1 MFGFVA
7 KGWTKSGVPT
17 APVTFV
23 GGPQVTLAAENIGEP
38 IGIASQLRGFP
49 PVYANL
55 SVVKAPTAPALD
67 GSLTGWEKAAVAH
80 HAIDGLNVNG
90 PAEIDWRLMY
100 APDMLYVHVSINQT
114 QTGWKYPLP
123 DMEPIRHIFAHGRGA
138 TTCSLYVQGN
148 TSHPY
153 RIHEPQTG
161 RRGDARIVFGLF
173 QGANPSI
180 EMGVLGMYPFW
191 DPTFGPATPAVY
203 AVQNRNVTMQ
213 NVGPLDA
220 STVKRGFT
228 MSADG
233 YTATMAA
240 AIPRS
245 ALPWMPPMTA
255 GMLTGG
261 DFSCNINGFQKDWWT
276 NYDLIASQMGWD
288 EPSEAALLCPSSW
301 GNFSFVAG
309 PIDQ

>member
-1 MFGFVA
+1 MA
-7 KGWTKSGVPT
+7 Y
-17 APVTFV
+17 
-23 GGPQVTLAAENIGEP
+23 
-38 IGIASQLRGFP
+38 R
-49 PVYANL
+49 
-55 SVVKAPTAPALD
+55 VV
-67 GSLTGWEKAAVAH
+67 
-80 HAIDGLNVNG
+80 
-90 PAEIDWRLMY
+90 RLMY
-100 APDMLYVHVSINQT
+100 TPYMLYVRLSVNQT
-114 QTGWKYPLP
+114 HTGWKYPLP

-161 RRGDARIVFGLF
+161 RRGDARIVLGLF
-173 QGANPSI
+173 QGASPTI

-191 DPTFGPATPAVY
+191 DQTFGPATPAVY

-309 PIDQ
+309 SVYQ